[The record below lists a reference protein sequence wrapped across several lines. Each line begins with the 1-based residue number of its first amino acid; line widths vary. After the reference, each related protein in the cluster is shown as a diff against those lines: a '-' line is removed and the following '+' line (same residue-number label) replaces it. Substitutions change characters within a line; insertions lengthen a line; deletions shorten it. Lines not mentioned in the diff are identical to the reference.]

1 MVICDKKPAN
11 HDLLNAAQARYLQP
25 WRSHAGA
32 SVGLRLE
39 LIGWS
44 MTALICLWLPSG
56 THHLPT
62 H

>member
-39 LIGWS
+39 LIGVVDDRADLS
-44 MTALICLWLPSG
+44 VAA
-56 THHLPT
+56 
-62 H
+62 